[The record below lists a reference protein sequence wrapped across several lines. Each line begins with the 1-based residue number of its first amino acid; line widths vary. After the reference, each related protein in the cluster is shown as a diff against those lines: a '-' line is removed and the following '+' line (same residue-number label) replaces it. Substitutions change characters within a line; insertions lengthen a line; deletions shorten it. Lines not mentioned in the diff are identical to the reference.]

1 MVTFGIFSLQSLLLR
16 QGDFKIDFDFDNFD
30 FFGIKYFDSYQ
41 KLLFKYV
48 LTKKSLRRK
57 DTSNFGEIFRIR
69 LFGLCISCS
78 FCLLSTSSWMFSLI
92 WLRFLFMW
100 FEKTKNQLFLV
111 ALRDSC
117 FGCNWNFFRKGRAG
131 RLKSK

>member
-1 MVTFGIFSLQSLLLR
+1 MIIVNSFQPLTIITKSSNLDVEAVLEPPLRTLRKLYLVTFGIFSLQSLLLR
-16 QGDFKIDFDFDNFD
+16 QGDFKTDFDFDNFD

-69 LFGLCISCS
+69 LSGLCISCS
-78 FCLLSTSSWMFSLI
+78 FCLLSTSS
-92 WLRFLFMW
+92 
-100 FEKTKNQLFLV
+100 
-111 ALRDSC
+111 
-117 FGCNWNFFRKGRAG
+117 
-131 RLKSK
+131 